1 MSVDACTPGFSSWQD
16 PRWFFHCGEGTAFM
30 GVVGAAELAAFP
42 DARQELR
49 SEAGAGGGLPRQWR
63 AIWMLWTRT
72 VSPPATSSCAAL
84 APDTW
89 RTWTSRSRGQAAA
102 ATPGSNRWRRHS
114 GGPSS
119 GAARQGC
126 SRGGCGGGPGR

>member
-1 MSVDACTPGFSSWQD
+1 MMSVDACTPGFSSWQD

-63 AIWMLWTRT
+63 AIWMLWT
-72 VSPPATSSCAAL
+72 
-84 APDTW
+84 
-89 RTWTSRSRGQAAA
+89 
-102 ATPGSNRWRRHS
+102 
-114 GGPSS
+114 
-119 GAARQGC
+119 
-126 SRGGCGGGPGR
+126 